1 MSWSFTT
8 GVIPVTSAPTHT
20 ATYPANTTA
29 VCSITPQL
37 ATTFSEPMDAST
49 INTRT
54 FTLKQG
60 TTPVAGTVSYSGITA
75 TFTPAGNLAPLTTYT
90 ATISTG
96 AKDLAGNALA
106 ADFVWSFTTGVAP
119 DTTAP
124 TVSATVPANTAS
136 GVGISGQIAS
146 TFSEAMDASTI
157 NTSTFTLKQG
167 TTPVA
172 GTVSYSGVTAT
183 FTPAANLA
191 PLTTY
196 TATISTRTKDLA
208 GNAPTPYP
216 CRRLSRCVAPDTT
229 APTVSAT
236 VPANT
241 ASGVGITAQLAS
253 TFSEAI
259 DASTINTST
268 FTLKQGTTPVAGT
281 VSYSGVTATFTPAAN
296 LAPLATY
303 TATISTGA
311 RDLAGNALASDMS
324 WSFTTGVI
332 PDTTAPTVSAT
343 VPANAT
349 TGVGITAQLATTF
362 SEPMDASTIY
372 TGTLHLA
379 LPTSPVAGTVSYS
392 GVTATFTPAANLAPL
407 ATYTA
412 TISTGT
418 KDLAGN

>member
-136 GVGISGQIAS
+136 GVGLSGQIAS

-172 GTVSYSGVTAT
+172 GTVSYSGITAT
-183 FTPAANLA
+183 FTPAGNLA

-196 TATISTRTKDLA
+196 TATIS
-208 GNAPTPYP
+208 
-216 CRRLSRCVAPDTT
+216 
-229 APTVSAT
+229 
-236 VPANT
+236 
-241 ASGVGITAQLAS
+241 
-253 TFSEAI
+253 
-259 DASTINTST
+259 
-268 FTLKQGTTPVAGT
+268 
-281 VSYSGVTATFTPAAN
+281 
-296 LAPLATY
+296 
-303 TATISTGA
+303 GA
-311 RDLAGNALASDMS
+311 RDLAGNALADDFV
-324 WSFTTGVI
+324 WSFTTGVA
-332 PDTTAPTVSAT
+332 PDTTAPAVSAT
-343 VPANAT
+343 VPAK
-349 TGVGITAQLATTF
+349 
-362 SEPMDASTIY
+362 S
-372 TGTLHLA
+372 
-379 LPTSPVAGTVSYS
+379 
-392 GVTATFTPAANLAPL
+392 LAPL
-407 ATYTA
+407 IVAV
-412 TISTGT
+412 
-418 KDLAGN
+418 